1 MSEPSPF
8 VLRPAGDEERKS
20 SPDDEYA
27 TRNRMKEAMITTMPR
42 FDWIKFMMEL
52 ELLLLRVSS
61 MDEPISK
68 DLGADDDELPPSL
81 SVGF

>member
-1 MSEPSPF
+1 
-8 VLRPAGDEERKS
+8 
-20 SPDDEYA
+20 
-27 TRNRMKEAMITTMPR
+27 MKEAMITTMPR